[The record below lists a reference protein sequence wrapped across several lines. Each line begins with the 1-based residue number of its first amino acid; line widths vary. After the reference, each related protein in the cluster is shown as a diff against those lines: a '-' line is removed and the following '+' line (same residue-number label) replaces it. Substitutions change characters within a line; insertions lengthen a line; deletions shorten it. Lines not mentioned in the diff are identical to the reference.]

1 MGVRVGYVYKTQ
13 DDLISTSYQLD
24 RGLSAYTVPS
34 VFLDLGLNGVR
45 DTAAGAS
52 VATGDDRFIPIV
64 GLPTANAAAFP
75 TTQYVT
81 NLPEFGR
88 YKTIESSINKRY
100 GNRWS
105 VNVGGGYTWT
115 HDFPNNYPQT
125 PNQPFD
131 EDRTSWGVKASGSYD
146 APHEIRITPM
156 FRHQSGVNFARTASI
171 GCAAPCSGL
180 TVAGSSTT
188 IFVEPSNSNREDNI

>member
-1 MGVRVGYVYKTQ
+1 M
-13 DDLISTSYQLD
+13 
-24 RGLSAYTVPS
+24 
-34 VFLDLGLNGVR
+34 
-45 DTAAGAS
+45 
-52 VATGDDRFIPIV
+52 
-64 GLPTANAAAFP
+64 
-75 TTQYVT
+75 T

-131 EDRTSWGVKASGSYD
+131 EDRTAWGVKASGSYD
-146 APHEIRITPM
+146 APHEVRITPV

-171 GCAAPCSGL
+171 GCAAPCSAL

-188 IFVEPSNSNREDNI
+188 IYVEPSNSNREDNIYVVDFRLEKTIKLAGSMRLRGMFDLFNIGNSHASETIGRATGISYLKPTLILAPRTARLGFRLMW

>member
-1 MGVRVGYVYKTQ
+1 M
-13 DDLISTSYQLD
+13 
-24 RGLSAYTVPS
+24 
-34 VFLDLGLNGVR
+34 
-45 DTAAGAS
+45 
-52 VATGDDRFIPIV
+52 
-64 GLPTANAAAFP
+64 
-75 TTQYVT
+75 T

-88 YKTIESSINKRY
+88 YKTIEASTNKRY
-100 GNRWS
+100 GNKWS
-105 VNVGGGYTWT
+105 ASFGGAFTWL

-131 EDRTSWGVKASGSYD
+131 EDRTTWSFKASGTYD
-146 APHEIRITPM
+146 APYGIRISPI

-188 IFVEPSNSNREDNI
+188 IFLEPSNSNREDNIYVIDTRVERQFKFHQNLQFRGFVDFFNITNSYASETIGRATGTSYLKPTLILAPRTMRLGFRVIF